1 MDATLGQAQ
10 RQTHRLVLFFVTI
23 AAAALILGLAG
34 GYGIRAWTSSSST
47 TATAAPASPTIV
59 HPAPGPLPDRS
70 DVSTA
75 RPTKLPDRTDI
86 SAGANNPTVV
96 NPIGDTRIGG
106 AR

>member
-23 AAAALILGLAG
+23 AAALLVGLVG

-59 HPAPGPLPDRS
+59 HPAPAPLPDRG

-75 RPTKLPDRTDI
+75 RPAQLPDRTDI
-86 SAGANNPTVV
+86 SAGSNNPTVI
-96 NPIGDTRIGG
+96 NPIGGARIGG